1 MQLFYVID
9 YLRFDDSILKLYD
22 PFSRIFTFFP
32 YFAIPGKQA

>member
-9 YLRFDDSILKLYD
+9 YLHFDSYILKLYD

-32 YFAIPGKQA
+32 YFANPEKQA